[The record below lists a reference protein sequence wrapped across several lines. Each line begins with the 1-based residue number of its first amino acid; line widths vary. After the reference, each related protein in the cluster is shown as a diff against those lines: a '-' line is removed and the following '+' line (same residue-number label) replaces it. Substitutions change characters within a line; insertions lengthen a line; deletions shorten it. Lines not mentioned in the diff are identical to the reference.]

1 MHGCTYYYRKDSVC
15 RVCYILCVIAPAS
28 LKWTKLSNNNV
39 QYHLNEVIDSPKNFA
54 QNFFIISISFNL

>member
-28 LKWTKLSNNNV
+28 RKWTKLSNNNV

-54 QNFFIISISFNL
+54 